1 MPALPGLTGLSIEF
15 NPISKEI
22 NKELID
28 ISNIIDISNREKRN
42 KTFKYIIKIL
52 KKGKN

>member
-1 MPALPGLTGLSIEF
+1 MPALPGLTRLSIEF

-22 NKELID
+22 NKEL
-28 ISNIIDISNREKRN
+28 IDISNREKRN